1 MIRKIEIENAVP
13 INITP
18 ALVMKAVAIMQT
30 MKSIGITPIEVL
42 LVEQLEKEAEA
53 EKKPPIS
60 DIQPSDLEKV
70 KNQNESS
77 CCSYC
82 KSKKG
87 NSEINLGG
95 SDEVGEGLELAK
107 VLLNALGKRIGEE
120 MRAARHEL

>member
-13 INITP
+13 IYITP

-60 DIQPSDLEKV
+60 DSQPSD
-70 KNQNESS
+70 NEPCNCS
-77 CCSYC
+77 CF
-82 KSKKG
+82 KSKKSK
-87 NSEINLGG
+87 SEINLGG

>member
-13 INITP
+13 IKITP
-18 ALVMKAVAIMQT
+18 VLLMKAVAVMQM
-30 MKSIGITPIEVL
+30 MKDIGITPSEVL

-60 DIQPSDLEKV
+60 DIQPSNLEKV
-70 KNQNESS
+70 TNQNESCNCS
-77 CCSYC
+77 CF
-82 KSKKG
+82 KSKKSK
-87 NSEINLGG
+87 SEINLGG